1 METGSGESGGLTQAG
16 LLCSSCGAQLNST
29 AKFCSECG
37 TRLRQAPPPAEYK
50 QVTVLFVDVVH
61 SMDIAAAVG
70 DERLREIM
78 AELTDTCRAVIEH
91 FGGTFGSFTGDGLM
105 AVFGAPAA
113 LDDHAVRACRAAS
126 AIQKEVRSLA
136 VQAQRA
142 DGIDLQLRVGL
153 NSGEVIAGEIGSR
166 SLGYTA
172 VGEQVGLAQRME
184 SVAPPGGV
192 MLSAS
197 TARLVDS
204 SVALAEPEW
213 VRIKG
218 AEEPVRAYRL
228 LGIGE
233 RRLTLGRTESSLV
246 GRRREM
252 SAVERSLTRAVE
264 GRGAVVGVVGHPGVG
279 KSRLVREVATMARE
293 RDLEVF
299 TAFCESHAS
308 QIPFHAVARLLRAI
322 TGVEGLDAPDARIHL
337 RRWAGD
343 ADAEDLLL
351 LDDLLGIGDPDAV
364 VARIDPDARR
374 RRLTA
379 LVNAAS
385 LARNV
390 PAVFVVEDAHWI
402 DEVSDSMLAEFFSV
416 IPQTPLLVLVTYRPE
431 YTGALTQVPEAET
444 IALSA
449 LSAAETA
456 TLVAELVGTDPS
468 LSALGQTIAD
478 RAAGNPFFAEEIVQ
492 DLAERGVLRGNRS
505 AYVSTVGAA
514 EVSVPATVQATIA
527 ARIDRL
533 EPAAKRTLS
542 AASVIGARFG
552 LDLLTAAGVEPR
564 VDDLVVGELIDP
576 VGLSGE
582 PEYAFHHP
590 LVRTVAYATQLKSDR
605 AELHRRV
612 AAAIQARDPTSTDE
626 NAALIAEHLET
637 AGDLGA
643 AYGWHLRA
651 AMWAA
656 NRDIGAARLSWE
668 RAAKI
673 ADALPADD
681 PNRIPMAIGPRT
693 MLCATAHRVQI
704 DSAGDHFD
712 EVHQM
717 CTSIGDEASLA
728 IATAGL
734 LMDHAWQDRVIE
746 ADRLASEVWELVES
760 VGDPTLAVGLSV
772 PVLYAK
778 LECAEWSTVLRW
790 SQEVID
796 LADGDPSKGD
806 FLFGSPLALALT
818 TRAWARYWLGHP
830 GWRDDQRHGM
840 AMARSAEPVAY
851 VTVVTYVY
859 PAGIPNGVLLPDDSA
874 MQEIDEALRIA
885 ERSGDDVAVDFARAT
900 LGLALVHR
908 PTVAE
913 RDRGQ
918 VLLAEVSVASQR
930 RRHNLCDLPLITVY
944 LAREQARCGGGAEPV
959 AVMRT
964 AVEHLFREGR
974 LLLHGVAAT
983 GVLVQTLL
991 DRGDITEAEAAIN
1004 RLAAAPAD
1012 DGLVLRDVWL
1022 IGLRALLAQ
1031 ARGDNG
1037 SFLGFRER
1045 YRALATSLGFEGHMA
1060 RAEAMR

>member
-1 METGSGESGGLTQAG
+1 MPDPA
-16 LLCSSCGAQLNST
+16 

-37 TRLRQAPPPAEYK
+37 KRLGQTSPPAEYK

-113 LDDHAVRACRAAS
+113 LDDHAIRACRAAS

-136 VQAQRA
+136 VGAQRT

-184 SVAPPGGV
+184 SAAPPGGV

-204 SVALAEPEW
+204 SVALAEAEW

-218 AEEPVRAYRL
+218 ADEPVRAHRL

-233 RRLTLGRTESSLV
+233 RRLAVGRTESSLV
-246 GRRREM
+246 GRRQEM
-252 SAVERSLTRAVE
+252 STVQALLDRAVS
-264 GRGAVVGVVGHPGVG
+264 GRGVVVGVVGHPGVG
-279 KSRLVREVATMARE
+279 KSRLVREVAAMARQ
-293 RDLEVF
+293 RGMEVF
-299 TAFCESHAS
+299 TAFCESHAG
-308 QIPFHAVARLLRAI
+308 QIPFHAVARLLRAV
-322 TGVEGLDAPDARIHL
+322 TGAEGLDAPDARNRL
-337 RRWAGD
+337 RRWAGA
-343 ADAEDLLL
+343 ADPEDLLL
-351 LDDLLGIGDPDAV
+351 LDDLLGIGDPEAV

-385 LARNV
+385 LARET
-390 PAVFVVEDAHWI
+390 PAVLVVEDAHWI
-402 DEVSDSMLAEFFSV
+402 DAVSDSMLAEFFAV

-431 YTGALTQVPEAET
+431 YTGALSRVHDAET
-444 IALSA
+444 VPLSPLSA
-449 LSAAETA
+449 VETA
-456 TLVAELVGTDPS
+456 TLVSELVGPDPS
-468 LSALGQTIAD
+468 LDTLGQTIAD
-478 RAAGNPFFAEEIVQ
+478 RAAGNPFFAEEIVH

-542 AASVIGARFG
+542 AAAVIGARFG
-552 LDLLTAAGVEPR
+552 LELLTATGVEPR
-564 VDDLVVGELIDP
+564 VEDLVVSELIDP
-576 VGLSGE
+576 VDLSGD
-582 PEYAFHHP
+582 PEYVFHHP
-590 LVRTVAYATQLKSDR
+590 LVRAVAYAAQLKSDR

-612 AAAIQARDPTSTDE
+612 AAAVETRDPESAEE

-673 ADALPADD
+673 ADALPVDD
-681 PNRIPMAIGPRT
+681 HNRIAMSIGPRT
-693 MLCATAHRVQI
+693 MLCATAHRVHI
-704 DSAGDHFD
+704 DRANDHFA
-712 EVHQM
+712 ELHAM
-717 CTSIGDEASLA
+717 CTAVGDKASLA

-734 LMDHAWQDRVIE
+734 LMDHAWQDRILE
-746 ADRLASEVWELVES
+746 ANRLASEVWALAES
-760 VGDPTLAVGLSV
+760 VDDPTLTVGLSV

-778 LECAEWSTVLRW
+778 LECAEWSDVLRW
-790 SQEVID
+790 SQKVID
-796 LADGDPSKGD
+796 LAAGDPSRGD

-818 TRAWARYWLGHP
+818 TRAWARYWLGLP
-830 GWRDDQRHGM
+830 GWRDDQRRGM

-851 VTVVTYVY
+851 VTVATYVY
-859 PAGIPNGVLLPDDSA
+859 PAGIPNGVLRPDDSA
-874 MQEIDEALRIA
+874 MHEIHEAVRIA
-885 ERSGDDVAVDFARAT
+885 ERSGDDVAVDFARAA

-908 PTVAE
+908 PTDAE

-918 VLLAEVSVASQR
+918 TLLAEVREASKR
-930 RRHNLCDLPLITVY
+930 RRHNLCDLPLIVVY
-944 LAREQARCGGGAEPV
+944 SAREQARRGDRDEAL
-959 AVMRT
+959 AVMGA
-964 AVEHLFREGR
+964 AVDHLFREGR
-974 LLLHGVAAT
+974 LLLHGIATT
-983 GVLVQTLL
+983 GVLVETLL
-991 DRGDITEAEAAIN
+991 DRGDVTEAEAAIA

-1012 DGLVLRDVWL
+1012 DGLVLRDIWL
-1022 IGLRALLAQ
+1022 LRLRTLLAQ
-1031 ARGDNG
+1031 ARGDG
-1037 SFLGFRER
+1037 DSYLCSRDR
-1045 YRALATSLGFEGHMA
+1045 YRAMALSLGFEGHMEM
-1060 RAEAMR
+1060 AEAMS